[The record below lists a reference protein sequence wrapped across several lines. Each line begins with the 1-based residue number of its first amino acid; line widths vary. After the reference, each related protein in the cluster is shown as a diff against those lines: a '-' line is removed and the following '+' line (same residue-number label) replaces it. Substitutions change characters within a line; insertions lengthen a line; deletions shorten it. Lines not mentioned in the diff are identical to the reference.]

1 MTTAAQAEGVA
12 AIGMAEHRR
21 SFDMTA
27 PHGPLHGVKVVACST
42 AQAGTVPY
50 MLMADLG
57 AEVIKIEVPEVG
69 DNSRGSSVM
78 PGFPS
83 TYFETNNR
91 GVKSVTLNLKTPE
104 GREILRKLVAKADIF
119 GQNFRPGAAEK
130 NGFGYEELRKVNPKL
145 VYMSVSGYGPKGPH
159 ADLPGTDSMAQALGG
174 IAEAYSTPG
183 QPLKTGIVS
192 VADETCAILA
202 FGGALA
208 ALTYARSTGI
218 GQKVDC
224 SLLGGQIRLMG
235 WTLTTAMWRNC
246 DPVTGQARV
255 TGTPQRP
262 GLSASFNDRD
272 GKPLVFQLNGA
283 RKWRDAMTALGFY
296 QTLEEAGF
304 GDLGVIISSD
314 ERRATLLRKLDELF
328 ATGLRDDW
336 VARLRS
342 ADIVSAPINTLLE
355 ASNDPDVLANGYVTE
370 IAYPEHGKTL
380 KVHGSPWHFSETPAR
395 IGVAPELGGH
405 NDAALAEL
413 CYTPAQIED
422 LRERKI
428 I

>member
-1 MTTAAQAEGVA
+1 MTEPQ
-12 AIGMAEHRR
+12 
-21 SFDMTA
+21 
-27 PHGPLHGVKVVACST
+27 GPLHGVKVVACST

-69 DNSRGSSVM
+69 DNSRGSSVL

-91 GVKSVTLNLKTPE
+91 GVKSVTLNLKTRE
-104 GREILRKLVAKADIF
+104 GQEILHKLVAKAEMF

-145 VYMSVSGYGPKGPH
+145 VYISISGYGPLGPH

-183 QPLKTGIVS
+183 QPLRTGIVS

-208 ALTYARSTGI
+208 ALTYARTTGI

-235 WTLTTAMWRNC
+235 WTLTTTMWRDRN
-246 DPVTGQARV
+246 PVTGQARV
-255 TGTPQRP
+255 TGTPERP

-272 GKPLVFQLNGA
+272 GRPLVFQLNGA
-283 RKWRDAMTALGFY
+283 RKWREAMAALGFY
-296 QTLEEAGF
+296 ETLDQAGF
-304 GDLGVIISSD
+304 GDLGVAIASD
-314 ERRATLLRKLDELF
+314 EKRVILLRLLDDLF
-328 ATGLRDDW
+328 ATGTRDDF
-336 VARLRS
+336 VARLRG

-370 IAYPEHGKTL
+370 VDYPSHGKRL
-380 KVHGSPWHFSETPAR
+380 KVHGSPWHFSETPAKVGR
-395 IGVAPELGGH
+395 APTLGEHNESVLSELGYS
-405 NDAALAEL
+405 AV
-413 CYTPAQIED
+413 QIKD
-422 LRERKI
+422 FKDRKI

>member
-1 MTTAAQAEGVA
+1 MTE
-12 AIGMAEHRR
+12 
-21 SFDMTA
+21 
-27 PHGPLHGVKVVACST
+27 PHGPLQGVKVVACST

-50 MLMADLG
+50 MLMVDSG
-57 AEVIKIEVPEVG
+57 AEVIKFEVPEVG
-69 DNSRGSSVM
+69 DNSRGSTVL
-78 PGFPS
+78 PGMPS

-91 GVKSVTLNLKTPE
+91 GVKSLSLNLKAAE
-104 GREILRKLVAKADIF
+104 GREILRRLVAQADIF

-130 NGFGYEELRKVNPKL
+130 NGFGYEELRKVNPRL
-145 VYMSVSGYGPKGPH
+145 VYVSISGYGPKGPH

-208 ALTYARSTGI
+208 ALTRARSAGI

-235 WTLTTAMWRNC
+235 WTLTTAMWSGKN
-246 DPVTGQARV
+246 PVTGQARV

-262 GLSASFNDRD
+262 GLSASFNDRA
-272 GKPLVFQLNGA
+272 GKPLVFQLSGA
-283 RKWRDAMTALGFY
+283 PKWREAMTVLGFY
-296 QTLEEAGF
+296 EILEEAGF
-304 GDLGVIISSD
+304 GNLGVLVSSD
-314 ERRATLLRKLDELF
+314 EKRATLLRRLDELF
-328 ATGLRDDW
+328 ATGPRDDW
-336 VARLRS
+336 VERLRR
-342 ADIVSAPINTLLE
+342 ADIVAAPINTLLE

-370 IAYPEHGKTL
+370 VDYPKYGKRL
-380 KVHGSPWHFSETPAR
+380 KVHGSPWHFSETPAQ
-395 IGVAPELGGH
+395 IGVAPELGAD
-405 NDAALAEL
+405 NDEILARL
-413 CYTPAQIED
+413 GYSPAQIED

>member
-1 MTTAAQAEGVA
+1 VNEA
-12 AIGMAEHRR
+12 
-21 SFDMTA
+21 
-27 PHGPLHGVKVVACST
+27 HGPLRGVKVVACST

-69 DNSRGSSVM
+69 DNSRGSTVL
-78 PGFPS
+78 PGLPS

-91 GVKSVTLNLKTPE
+91 GVKSLTVNLKTAE
-104 GREILRKLVAKADIF
+104 GREILRKLVARADIF

-130 NGFGYEELRKVNPKL
+130 NGFGYEDLRQVNPKL

-183 QPLKTGIVS
+183 HPLKTGIVS

-235 WTLTTAMWRNC
+235 WTLTTAMWRNR
-246 DPVTGQARV
+246 DPVTGQARL
-255 TGTPQRP
+255 TGTPERP
-262 GLSASFNDRD
+262 GLSASFNDRN

-296 QTLEEAGF
+296 EALEEAGF
-304 GDLGVIISSD
+304 GDLGVIITSD
-314 ERRATLLRKLDELF
+314 EERESLLRKLDELF
-328 ATGLRDDW
+328 ATGSRDDW
-336 VARLRS
+336 VARLRG
-342 ADIVSAPINTLLE
+342 ADIVAAPINTLLE
-355 ASNDPDVLANGYVTE
+355 ASNDPDVVANGYVTE
-370 IAYPEHGKTL
+370 VDYAKYGKRL
-380 KVHGSPWHFSETPAR
+380 KVHGSPWHFSETPAH
-395 IGVAPELGGH
+395 IGIAPELGAQ
-405 NDAALAEL
+405 NNEILAEL
-413 CYTPAQIED
+413 GYSPAQIED
-422 LRERKI
+422 FRERKI

>member
-1 MTTAAQAEGVA
+1 MTE
-12 AIGMAEHRR
+12 
-21 SFDMTA
+21 

-50 MLMADLG
+50 TLMADLG

-69 DNSRGSSVM
+69 DNSRGSTVM

-91 GVKSVTLNLKTPE
+91 GVKSVTLNLKTGE

-145 VYMSVSGYGPKGPH
+145 VYMSVSGYGPRGPH

-174 IAEAYSTPG
+174 IAEAYSMPG
-183 QPLKTGIVS
+183 QNLRTGIVS

-208 ALTYARSTGI
+208 ALTYARATGI

-235 WTLTTAMWRNC
+235 WTLTTAMWRNR

-255 TGTPQRP
+255 TGTPERP

-272 GKPLVFQLNGA
+272 GKPLVFQLNGP

-296 QTLEEAGF
+296 ETLERAGF
-304 GDLGVIISSD
+304 GDLRVIISSD
-314 ERRATLLRKLDELF
+314 ERRGSLLRMLDELF
-328 ATGLRDDW
+328 ATGPRDDW
-336 VARLRS
+336 VARLRG

-355 ASNDPDVLANGYVTE
+355 ASNDPDVLANGYLTE
-370 IAYPEHGKTL
+370 IDYPKYGKRL

-395 IGVAPELGGH
+395 VGIAPELGGH
-405 NDAALAEL
+405 NDAALADL
-413 CYTPAQIED
+413 GYSPAQIED